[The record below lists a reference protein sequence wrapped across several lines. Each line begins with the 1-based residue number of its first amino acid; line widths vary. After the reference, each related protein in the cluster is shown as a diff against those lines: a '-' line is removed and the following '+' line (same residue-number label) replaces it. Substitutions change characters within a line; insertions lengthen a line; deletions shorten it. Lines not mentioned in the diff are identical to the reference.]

1 MPGRATWV
9 PGAPPGF
16 HESTSKAPSISGG
29 EATYPRDPV
38 ASLPESSVRLSPG
51 SHNGGRAQHFG
62 DAKHFPQIQGMHG
75 RQDTRYYAWD
85 NRHKFPPGYWPIKVQ
100 GDDFTEG
107 NRQSEHFNRDT
118 GLREQGEPGLSM
130 TDNRDM
136 HEGHGFGSG
145 DGHSSSSWGSSSEVG
160 SGRDGRRPDSSKTA
174 LSGFDVIDL
183 TTPSSS
189 GWRPS
194 LGPSFPS
201 DTSSN
206 DNSKFKHPNI
216 GYSDSD
222 EQVRDNIHGQDK
234 TTNRQP
240 GGRGFWSSSETDR
253 SIESP
258 NIVLSGSGKDR
269 PYGRP
274 HRPGDASNNRHDT
287 TLNRPFTSGGSSSL
301 DLNSSE
307 NSESYN
313 TREEDTWSRSPPS
326 TLSHASNNRL
336 DDDTRTRTGG
346 TYFVAGITLTTA
358 KDIENSR
365 GVGSRSSNDG
375 QHRQHNSHDTASPP
389 GRATSPVLKKGTVC
403 PIVHGLWW
411 WSLQTNHFIS
421 VLITTFTHSPSWEH
435 PIFRR
440 PEKFSYSNMA

>member
-1 MPGRATWV
+1 
-9 PGAPPGF
+9 
-16 HESTSKAPSISGG
+16 
-29 EATYPRDPV
+29 
-38 ASLPESSVRLSPG
+38 
-51 SHNGGRAQHFG
+51 
-62 DAKHFPQIQGMHG
+62 
-75 RQDTRYYAWD
+75 
-85 NRHKFPPGYWPIKVQ
+85 
-100 GDDFTEG
+100 
-107 NRQSEHFNRDT
+107 
-118 GLREQGEPGLSM
+118 M

-274 HRPGDASNNRHDT
+274 HRPGGASNNRHDT